1 MNIAVLLGGMS
12 PERNISLLSGRA
24 VVRAL
29 SAKGHRVT
37 AVDPARGA
45 NCVLTT
51 AELDAARPEPV
62 SNELLASFSPR
73 NLVDCIMSDA
83 LTGVD
88 VVFLA
93 LHGRYGED
101 GYVQS
106 LLDLRG
112 IPYTG
117 SGMLA
122 SAIAIDKAAT
132 KVMFEAVQVPTP
144 PWVTFTE
151 TTANDEAALEQC
163 LHHLGTSIVIKPND
177 QGSTVGM
184 TILHDATDATLSKA
198 VNDALAFSSLALV
211 ETYVPGRELTVAVL
225 GGEALPIIEIAPKEG
240 YYDYENKYTKGR
252 TEYHCPADLPDYVA
266 HHVQSLA
273 VMAHEVVG
281 CRAYSRVDFRLTPE
295 MEPWC
300 LEVNTIPG
308 FTETSLVPMAAAQCG
323 IAFDELCETLIDL
336 SVKGSSP
343 SPAS

>member
-29 SAKGHRVT
+29 SQKGHRVT
-37 AVDPARGA
+37 AVDPARGS
-45 NCVLTT
+45 NCVVSQS
-51 AELDAARPEPV
+51 ELDSARPEPV
-62 SNELLASFSPR
+62 SAELLASFSPQS
-73 NLVDCIMSDA
+73 LADCIMSNA
-83 LTGVD
+83 LDGID
-88 VVFLA
+88 VVFIA

-117 SGMLA
+117 SAMLA
-122 SAIAIDKAAT
+122 SALAMDKAAT

-144 PWVTFTE
+144 PWVTFTAA
-151 TTANDEAALEQC
+151 TADDEGAHEEC
-163 LHHLGTSIVIKPND
+163 LRQLGTSVVVKPND

-184 TILHDATDATLSKA
+184 TIVHRATEHDLRSAIHE
-198 VNDALAFSSLALV
+198 ALDYSSLALV

-225 GGEALPIIEIAPKEG
+225 GGEALPIIEIEPKEG
-240 YYDYENKYTKGR
+240 FYDYQNKYTKGR
-252 TEYHCPADLPDYVA
+252 TEYHCPADVPDYVA

-323 IAFDELCETLIDL
+323 IEFGDLCETIIDL
-336 SVKGSSP
+336 STRGVLGSQVL
-343 SPAS
+343 